1 MNIYMYKYN
10 DLNENTVLVTGA
22 SGDIGLGIC
31 AKYLEQNCVVYALY
45 KSNATQLNALKAS
58 HPAGDKL
65 HIMQCDLADPQS
77 VAALCSHLAEVAG
90 KIDVLVN
97 NAGIV
102 KDSLFASMSFED
114 FSQVMDTNM
123 LSVFRLIK
131 AALTL
136 LRSALSPTIIN
147 VASIAAIIPSVGQ
160 SNYSASKGAM
170 LGFTRTLA
178 AELATYGIRVNAVA
192 PGMIESRMVKK
203 VSRTVVRNVVGSIPL
218 KRLGTCEEVA
228 NAIVFLSSSASSYIV
243 GQTIVIDG
251 GLVMR

>member
-1 MNIYMYKYN
+1 MNMYKYN

-45 KSNATQLNALKAS
+45 KSNATQLDALKAS

-136 LRSALSPTIIN
+136 LRSAQSPAIIN

-178 AELATYGIRVNAVA
+178 AELARVNAVA

-203 VSRTVVRNVVGSIPL
+203 VSRTVVRSVVSSIPL